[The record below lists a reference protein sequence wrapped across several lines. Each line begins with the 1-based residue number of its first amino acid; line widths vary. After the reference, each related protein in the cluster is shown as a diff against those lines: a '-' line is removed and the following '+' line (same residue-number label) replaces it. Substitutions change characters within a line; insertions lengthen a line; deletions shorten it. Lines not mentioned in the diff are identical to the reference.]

1 MLKMAVATRETF
13 EVSFGAVSA
22 EQRERNRQALQPIL
36 FDLIAFARVLKQ
48 LHWNT
53 VGQNFR
59 NVHLQLDE
67 IYEIAEE
74 STDTVAERLAAVG
87 HSPNGRIRDVAAQTE
102 IGDVPEGFTRDTE
115 ILLLAEHRT
124 KQTIENIRARM
135 AEIEDL
141 DTVTADMLHAICLNL
156 EKQHWM
162 LQAQRV

>member
-1 MLKMAVATRETF
+1 MAVATRESS

-22 EQRERNRQALQPIL
+22 EQSERNRQALQPIL
-36 FDLIAFARVLKQ
+36 FDLIAFARVIKQ

-53 VGQNFR
+53 VGPNFR

-67 IYEIAEE
+67 VYAIAED

-87 HSPNGRIRDVAAQTE
+87 HSPNGRIRDVASQSE

-124 KQTIENIRARM
+124 KQTIENIRVRM
-135 AEIEDL
+135 AEIEDV
-141 DTVTADMLHAICLNL
+141 DTVTADMLHQICAGL

-162 LQAQRV
+162 FQAQRV